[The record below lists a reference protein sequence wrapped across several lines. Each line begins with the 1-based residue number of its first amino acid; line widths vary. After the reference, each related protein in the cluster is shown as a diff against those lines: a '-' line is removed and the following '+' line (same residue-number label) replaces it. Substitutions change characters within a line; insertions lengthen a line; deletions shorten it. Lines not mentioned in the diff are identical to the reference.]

1 MTLNIALQM
10 DPIAEVDIHGD
21 SSFALALEAQARGY
35 RIFTYHP
42 DQLAL
47 IPGQGLSAK
56 GQWIRVQDRVG
67 NHVEVIQEE
76 RIDLTDLDVILMRQ
90 DPPFDMH
97 YITATYMLE
106 SIMDKVL
113 VVNHPVSVRNAPEK
127 LVATLFPELMPP
139 TLITKDITEIKA
151 FRERYKDIIIKPL
164 HGNGGSGI
172 FHLKPGDSNLSSL
185 IETMTLIERSPLMIQ
200 QYLPSVRNGDKRVIM
215 IDGKA
220 VGAVNRV
227 PAEGEARSNLHVG
240 GKAVKTELDADD
252 LRIAEAIG
260 GYLQSHG
267 LLFCGIDVIGGYLTE
282 INVTSPTGLREIKR
296 LSGIDLAKA
305 IWDNILTKL

>member
-10 DPIAEVDIHGD
+10 DPIAEVDILGD

-47 IPGQGLSAK
+47 IPGQGLTAK
-56 GQWIRVQDRVG
+56 GQWIRVQDEVG
-67 NHVEVIQEE
+67 HHVEVIQDE

-106 SIMDKVL
+106 TIMDKVL
-113 VVNHPVSVRNAPEK
+113 VVNHPGSVRNAPEK

-139 TLITKDITEIKA
+139 TLITKDISEIKA
-151 FRERYKDIIIKPL
+151 FRERYEDIIIKPL

-172 FHLKPGDSNLSSL
+172 FHLKPGDNNLSSL
-185 IETMTLIERSPLMIQ
+185 IEMMTLLERSPLMIQ
-200 QYLPSVRNGDKRVIM
+200 QYLPSVRKGDKRVIM

-240 GKAVKTELDADD
+240 GKAVKTELDVDD

>member
-139 TLITKDITEIKA
+139 TLITKDIAEIKA
-151 FRERYKDIIIKPL
+151 FRERYEDIIIKPL

-240 GKAVKTELDADD
+240 G
-252 LRIAEAIG
+252 
-260 GYLQSHG
+260 
-267 LLFCGIDVIGGYLTE
+267 
-282 INVTSPTGLREIKR
+282 R
-296 LSGIDLAKA
+296 L
-305 IWDNILTKL
+305 

>member
-10 DPIAEVDIHGD
+10 DPIAEVDILGD

-47 IPGQGLSAK
+47 IPGQGLTAK
-56 GQWIRVQDRVG
+56 GQWIRVQDEVG
-67 NHVEVIQEE
+67 HHVEVIQDE

-106 SIMDKVL
+106 TIMDKVL
-113 VVNHPVSVRNAPEK
+113 VVNHPGSVRNAPEK

-139 TLITKDITEIKA
+139 TLITKDISEIKA
-151 FRERYKDIIIKPL
+151 FRERYEDIIIKPL

-172 FHLKPGDSNLSSL
+172 FHLKPGDNNLSSL
-185 IETMTLIERSPLMIQ
+185 IEMMTLLERSPLMIQ
-200 QYLPSVRNGDKRVIM
+200 QYLPSVRKGDKRVIM

>member
-10 DPIAEVDIHGD
+10 DPIAEVDILGD

-47 IPGQGLSAK
+47 IPGQGLTAK
-56 GQWIRVQDRVG
+56 GQWIRVQDEVG
-67 NHVEVIQEE
+67 HHVEVIQDE

-106 SIMDKVL
+106 TIMDKVL
-113 VVNHPVSVRNAPEK
+113 VVNHPGSVRNAPEK

-139 TLITKDITEIKA
+139 TLITKDISEIKA
-151 FRERYKDIIIKPL
+151 FRERYEDIIIKPL

-172 FHLKPGDSNLSSL
+172 FHLKPGDNNLSSL
-185 IETMTLIERSPLMIQ
+185 IEMMSMLERSPLMIQ
-200 QYLPSVRNGDKRVIM
+200 QYLPSVRKGDKRVIM

-260 GYLQSHG
+260 GYLQSRG
-267 LLFCGIDVIGGYLTE
+267 LMFCGIDVIGGYLTE

-296 LSGIDLAKA
+296 LSGTDLAKA

>member
-164 HGNGGSGI
+164 YGNGGSGI

-260 GYLQSHG
+260 GYLQTHG

-296 LSGIDLAKA
+296 LSGIDLATA

>member
-10 DPIAEVDIHGD
+10 DPIAEVDILGD

-47 IPGQGLSAK
+47 IPGQGLTAK
-56 GQWIRVQDRVG
+56 GQWIRVQDEVG
-67 NHVEVIQEE
+67 HHVEVIQDE

-106 SIMDKVL
+106 TIMDKVL
-113 VVNHPVSVRNAPEK
+113 VVNHPGSVRNAPEK

-139 TLITKDITEIKA
+139 TLITKDISEIKA
-151 FRERYKDIIIKPL
+151 FRERYEDIIIKPL

-172 FHLKPGDSNLSSL
+172 FHLKPGDNNLSSL
-185 IETMTLIERSPLMIQ
+185 IEMMTLLERSPLMIQ
-200 QYLPSVRNGDKRVIM
+200 QYLPSVRKGDKRVIM
-215 IDGKA
+215 IDGKP